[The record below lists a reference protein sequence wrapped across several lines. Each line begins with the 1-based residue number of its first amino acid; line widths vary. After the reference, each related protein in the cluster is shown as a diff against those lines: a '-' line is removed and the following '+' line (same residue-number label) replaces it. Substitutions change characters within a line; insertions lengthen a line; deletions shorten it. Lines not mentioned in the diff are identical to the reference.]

1 MAESETGQERT
12 EEATAKRKQESRDK
26 GEVVRSK
33 ELTTLVM
40 MLVSGAGFVFL
51 GSGLIKDLMQVLRAH
66 LSIERAQIF
75 DLDSYPHLLL
85 ETLQF
90 SIFAV
95 MPLFIL
101 LVVAAIVAPMV
112 LGGWTFSM
120 KPLQPEFKKMDPI
133 KGLGRVFSLKGLMEL
148 AKALAKFLLVGAVA
162 YFLLKN
168 NVEGFLSM
176 GNEGLEQGISRLG
189 EELMWMFILLSS
201 ALFVVVLVD
210 TPFQIW
216 DHNRKQKMTLQEVK
230 DERKETDGNPEVK
243 SKIRQAQ
250 QEISQRRMMEEV
262 PKADVVITNPTHFA
276 VALRYDQSNMSAPV
290 VVALGA
296 DEVAGHIRRI
306 AMANDVPLLSAPP
319 LARSL
324 YYHCEL
330 NAEIPAGLFLAVA
343 QVLAYVYQLRQ
354 YEFNGGIAPEFDADD
369 APIPDD
375 LKRDSES

>member
-12 EEATAKRKQESRDK
+12 EEATEKRKKESRDK

-51 GSGLIKDLMQVLRAH
+51 GSALVKDLMQVLRAH

-75 DLDSYPHLLL
+75 DLNSYPGLLL

-90 SIFAV
+90 SIFSV

-101 LVVAAIVAPMV
+101 LVVVAIIAPMA
-112 LGGWTFSM
+112 LGGWTFSV
-120 KPLQPEFKKMDPI
+120 KPLQPEFKKMDPV

-148 AKALAKFLLVGAVA
+148 AKALAKFLLVGSVA

-168 NVEGFLSM
+168 NIEGFVSL
-176 GNEGLEQGISRLG
+176 GNESLTQGISRMG

-201 ALFVVVLVD
+201 ALFFVVLVD

-243 SKIRQAQ
+243 SKIRQTQ

-276 VALRYDQSNMSAPV
+276 VALRYDQSNMGAPI

-296 DEVAGHIRRI
+296 DEIAGHIRRI
-306 AMANDVPLLSAPP
+306 ALANDVPLLSAPP

-324 YYHCEL
+324 YYNCEL
-330 NAEIPAGLFLAVA
+330 NEEIPAGLFLAVA

-354 YEFNGGIAPEFDADD
+354 YEFNGGVAPEFDTDV
-369 APIPDD
+369 PVPDD
-375 LKRDSES
+375 LKRDIE